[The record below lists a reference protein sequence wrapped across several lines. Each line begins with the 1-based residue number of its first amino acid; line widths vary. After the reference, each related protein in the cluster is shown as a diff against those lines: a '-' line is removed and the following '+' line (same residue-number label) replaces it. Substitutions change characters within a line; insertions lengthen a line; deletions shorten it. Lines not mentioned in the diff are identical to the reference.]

1 MRSLVLVVLMGRKI
15 VREENTEEVKEQIR
29 QVKQV
34 RNKNLLSFGDDDDDD
49 DDDDNTACN
58 NGSQNNSFRI
68 VSFRESHG
76 MGKTDNSKV
85 SEESNRAK
93 PIKKEA
99 DKEKENAWVQRLK
112 EKIRSKM
119 SEEEL
124 REGGEGKSSSSTT
137 KADTERSAE
146 FTTSE
151 DMREKVKNKIR
162 EMKKK
167 SKEVNNYAL

>member
-1 MRSLVLVVLMGRKI
+1 MRSLVLVVLMGREI

-34 RNKNLLSFGDDDDDD
+34 RNKNLLSFGDD

-99 DKEKENAWVQRLK
+99 DKEKENAWVQKLK

-146 FTTSE
+146 STTSE